1 MSTHPDTERPPVGVP
16 PRWLLPALV
25 GALLAVAG
33 VLALVLT
40 NGLAP
45 AAQAPVAVAPTAQAP
60 APAPAPASAPD
71 AAAQAPPDAHSGIDP
86 NGPKIEQIAVAD
98 ARARFDAGSA
108 IFIDM
113 RAGSDYAA
121 GHIPGALTITSRDL
135 ETRLQ
140 TLPEG
145 AVIIAYGDATRPD
158 SGQRGAQIFMELG
171 YPTVIA
177 MEGGFQDWQAAGHP
191 VDGGL

>member
-25 GALLAVAG
+25 GALLALAG

-60 APAPAPASAPD
+60 APASAPD
-71 AAAQAPPDAHSGIDP
+71 AAAQAPPDAHSEIDP
-86 NGPKIEQIAVAD
+86 NGPQIEQIAVAD
-98 ARARFDAGSA
+98 ARTRFDAGSA

-140 TLPEG
+140 ALPEG

-158 SGQRGAQIFMELG
+158 SGQRGAQIFVELG

>member
-1 MSTHPDTERPPVGVP
+1 MSTHTDTERPPVGGP

-25 GALLAVAG
+25 GALLALAG

-40 NGLAP
+40 GGSAP

-60 APAPAPASAPD
+60 APAPAPD
-71 AAAQAPPDAHSGIDP
+71 AAAQAPPDAHSVIDP
-86 NGPKIEQIAVAD
+86 DGPQIEQIAVAD
-98 ARARFDAGSA
+98 ARTRFDAGSA

-177 MEGGFQDWQAAGHP
+177 LEGGFQDWQAAGHP
-191 VDGGL
+191 VEGGL

>member
-25 GALLAVAG
+25 GALLALAG

-45 AAQAPVAVAPTAQAP
+45 AAQAPVAVVPTAQ
-60 APAPAPASAPD
+60 APAPASAPD

-98 ARARFDAGSA
+98 ARARLDAGSA

-140 TLPEG
+140 ALPEG

-158 SGQRGAQIFMELG
+158 SGQRGAQIFIELG

-191 VDGGL
+191 VEASL

>member
-25 GALLAVAG
+25 GALLALAG

-45 AAQAPVAVAPTAQAP
+45 AAQAPVAVVPTAQ
-60 APAPAPASAPD
+60 APAPASAPD

-98 ARARFDAGSA
+98 ARARLDAGSA

-140 TLPEG
+140 ALPEG

-158 SGQRGAQIFMELG
+158 SGQRGAQIFIELG

-191 VDGGL
+191 VETSL